1 MQNERASLD
10 FYLPCMV
17 STGGD
22 LALDV
27 YLEFIKKSFQQ
38 RYTYRANSYIRIF
51 GTLLTLFITMIDRG
65 RIIYDGSLASFKEKY
80 SGGYMLT
87 IELANENTNIVE
99 NRFKIIKEEGPKKRI
114 LFDKKE
120 ISVAEAITLITR
132 SYDIT
137 DLTLKEPNIEE
148 IVKKIYEN
156 NSVSESVIYSRGE

>member
-1 MQNERASLD
+1 MDDIEQICDRL
-10 FYLPCMV
+10 
-17 STGGD
+17 
-22 LALDV
+22 
-27 YLEFIKKSFQQ
+27 I
-38 RYTYRANSYIRIF
+38 
-51 GTLLTLFITMIDRG
+51 MIDRG

-148 IVKKIYEN
+148 IVKRIYEN
-156 NSVSESVIYSRGE
+156 NSMSESVVYSRGE